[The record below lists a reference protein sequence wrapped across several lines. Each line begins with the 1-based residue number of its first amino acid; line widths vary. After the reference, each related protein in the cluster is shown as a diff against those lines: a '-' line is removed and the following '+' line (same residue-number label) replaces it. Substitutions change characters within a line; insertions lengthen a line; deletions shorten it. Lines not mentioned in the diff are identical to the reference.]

1 MSTNLL
7 TPEQLKD
14 LIKDGQIDT
23 VLTVFP
29 DMAGRLMG
37 KRVTGRFFV
46 DEVMAG
52 GMHACAYLLTVDIEM
67 EPLPGFASASWGSG
81 YQDFKALPD
90 FSTLRRIPWLDKTAL
105 VMCDLVTEQG
115 DPVETSPRRILQ
127 RQIERLQKRGF
138 RPKMA
143 SELEFYLYKE
153 TYDSA

>member
-7 TPEQLKD
+7 TPEHLKA
-14 LIKDGQIDT
+14 LIRKGEIDT

-46 DEVMAG
+46 DEVLAG
-52 GMHACAYLLTVDIEM
+52 GMHACAYLLTVDMDM
-67 EPLPGFASASWGSG
+67 EPLPGFAGAGWGSG

-105 VMCDLVTEQG
+105 VVCDLVSEHG
-115 DPVETSPRRILQ
+115 EPVETSP
-127 RQIERLQKRGF
+127 
-138 RPKMA
+138 PA
-143 SELEFYLYKE
+143 S
-153 TYDSA
+153 